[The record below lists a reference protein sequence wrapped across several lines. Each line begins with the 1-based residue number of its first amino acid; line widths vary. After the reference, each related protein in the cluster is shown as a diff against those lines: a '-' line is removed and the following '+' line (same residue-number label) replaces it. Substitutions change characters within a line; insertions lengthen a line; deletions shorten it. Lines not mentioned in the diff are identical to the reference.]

1 MGGGLSDGGRA
12 LTRCG
17 EAAEAPVSGSA
28 PPGVDHSSTC
38 VRVCACVCRYQLKH
52 APALC
57 THTLLSDCT
66 ASESSSFLCA
76 GSPHAQTKSKDIS
89 SSHGILT
96 V

>member
-38 VRVCACVCRYQLKH
+38 VCVCVPV
-52 APALC
+52 PAETRPGPLH
-57 THTLLSDCT
+57 TH
-66 ASESSSFLCA
+66 
-76 GSPHAQTKSKDIS
+76 SP
-89 SSHGILT
+89 L
-96 V
+96 